1 MRKKTSF
8 KPALLFLL
16 LILCLLS
23 IPAAKSSAFKGSI
36 MEGMTPFW
44 SLLQTENEPAADAS
58 GKAVTLKTEELKIEI
73 RELKQEIK
81 HLKAILKEEEFGKTK
96 VFLPNSAKQKAAAAR
111 IIFRPPLFWSSFV
124 LIDKGDAF
132 NEATGK
138 VVIAKGSPVM
148 SEGALVGVV
157 DWVGKKMSRVRL
169 ITDEGLQP
177 SVRIVRG
184 EERETA
190 LQGLIERLILE
201 LDSQKGEEARTLSN
215 KLKSYVK
222 GYKKGEETLFL
233 AKGVLQGRSQP
244 LWRSSSLE
252 LKGFG
257 FNYDFS
263 DEEGPARDLLT
274 GKTDNPQEKAV
285 PIIKTGDL
293 LVTSGLDGIFPE
305 GIPVAYVKQVDKLK
319 EGDFYFSIRA
329 VPYAPHLN
337 QLADVFVLPSLS
349 LHEEN
354 IVQIR

>member
-1 MRKKTSF
+1 MRKKSSL

-16 LILCLLS
+16 LILSLLS

-36 MEGMTPFW
+36 MEGLTPFW
-44 SLLQTENEPAADAS
+44 SMLQPKNEPDVKSKDTAQ
-58 GKAVTLKTEELKIEI
+58 KAEELKIEI
-73 RELKQEIK
+73 RELRQEIK
-81 HLKAILKEEEFGKTK
+81 HLKAILKEEEIGKTK
-96 VFLPNSAKQKAAAAR
+96 VYPVNNPRQKAAAAR

-132 NEATGK
+132 NEAAGRA
-138 VVIAKGSPVM
+138 VISKGSPVI
-148 SEGALVGVV
+148 SQGALVGVV

-184 EERETA
+184 EEKDSA
-190 LQGLIERLILE
+190 LDGLALRLILE
-201 LDSQKGEEARTLSN
+201 LESEAGEAARSLSQQ
-215 KLKSYVK
+215 LKSYLK
-222 GYKKGEETLFL
+222 RHKKSEETLFL

-274 GKTDNPQEKAV
+274 GKTDNPQEEAV
-285 PIIKTGDL
+285 PIIKAGDL

-329 VPYAPHLN
+329 IPYAPHIN

>member
-1 MRKKTSF
+1 MRKKSSL

-16 LILCLLS
+16 LILSLLS
-23 IPAAKSSAFKGSI
+23 IPAARSSAFKGSI
-36 MEGMTPFW
+36 MEGLAPFW
-44 SLLQTENEPAADAS
+44 SMLQANTEPDAKS
-58 GKAVTLKTEELKIEI
+58 KDTSQKTEELKIEI
-73 RELKQEIK
+73 RELRQEIK
-81 HLKAILKEEEFGKTK
+81 HLKAILKEEEIGKTK
-96 VFLPNSAKQKAAAAR
+96 VYSVSNPRQKAAAAR

-124 LIDKGDAF
+124 LIDKGDTF
-132 NEATGK
+132 NEAAGRA
-138 VVIAKGSPVM
+138 VISKGSPVI
-148 SEGALVGVV
+148 SQGALVGVV

-184 EERETA
+184 EERDSA
-190 LQGLIERLILE
+190 LNGLALRLILE
-201 LDSQKGEEARTLSN
+201 LESETDETARSLSQQ
-215 KLKSYVK
+215 LKSYLK
-222 GYKKGEETLFL
+222 RHKKSEETLFL

-274 GKTDNPQEKAV
+274 GKTDNPQEEAV
-285 PIIKTGDL
+285 PIIKAGDL

-329 VPYAPHLN
+329 IPYAPHIN